1 MYGIIFYRRIFRFI
15 WLLKYKILTTITGLS
30 NDPRKYFHTVAK
42 GVGIEW
48 TELVGNL
55 NSEIDVEVIAAQN
68 HQIYDQAI
76 AALTEW
82 YNMERNKPTTVHLLQ
97 ALHDIGKSNVVDDI
111 RKQR

>member
-30 NDPRKYFHTVAK
+30 NDPRKYFYTVAE
-42 GVGIEW
+42 GVGITW
-48 TELVGNL
+48 TQLVGRL
-55 NSEIDVEVIAAQN
+55 NIRIDVQVIAAEN

-76 AALTEW
+76 AGLNKW
-82 YNMERNKPTTVHLLQ
+82 YNMEGNKATTARLLQ

-111 RKQR
+111 RA